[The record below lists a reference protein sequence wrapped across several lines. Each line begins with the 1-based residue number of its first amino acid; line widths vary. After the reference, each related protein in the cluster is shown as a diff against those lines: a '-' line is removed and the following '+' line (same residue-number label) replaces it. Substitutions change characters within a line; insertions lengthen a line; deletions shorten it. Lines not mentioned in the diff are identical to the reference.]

1 MKRFCLAT
9 KFEVGQLPGFH
20 DAVDEQDERLEKA
33 HLPTGLESPADT
45 DMKPTGIP
53 SQGFQVELPGGEIG
67 NSPGF
72 SPEGRRQQIGG
83 T

>member
-20 DAVDEQDERLEKA
+20 ESVDAQDERLEQG

-45 DMKPTGIP
+45 DMEPTGIP
-53 SQGFQVELPGGEIG
+53 PQGFQVELPERCQAPLIT
-67 NSPGF
+67 F
-72 SPEGRRQQIGG
+72 L
-83 T
+83 